1 MKQVVLKIRGKAEG
15 KKVNAT
21 EIDLAYRISKMEV
34 DYVAVCLTK
43 TNAFL
48 STEDMFRISGL
59 DVMKYSD
66 AYTMYNNHPFV
77 SISIAK
83 RMFMKSKSESHH
95 SFIEAIEEKVT
106 ELRNRYR
113 NS

>member
-1 MKQVVLKIRGKAEG
+1 MKQVVLKIRGKSEG
-15 KKVNAT
+15 KKVDAT

-83 RMFMKSKSESHH
+83 KAFIKSKVELHR
-95 SFIEAIEEKVT
+95 SFIETIEEKVT
-106 ELRNRYR
+106 ELRNRFK

>member
-15 KKVNAT
+15 KKVDAT

-48 STEDMFRISGL
+48 SIEDMFRISGL
-59 DVMKYSD
+59 DVMKYGD
-66 AYTMYNNHPFV
+66 AYTMHNNHPFV
-77 SISIAK
+77 SMSIAK
-83 RMFMKSKSESHH
+83 KMFMKSRIEFHH
-95 SFIEAIEEKVT
+95 SFIETIEEKVI
-106 ELRNRYR
+106 ELRNRYK